1 MKIMILGATGGTGR
15 LAVEQ
20 ALARGYQVI
29 AYARNPNNLPKH
41 NNLTII
47 KGELSDTVSL
57 ATAMMDVQA
66 VLCCLGTHQLKQVT
80 LMQTQL
86 PHIIKAMQ
94 QSKVSRLVLLSAY
107 GVGKSFNTAGCIAKL
122 AYKTMVKDVYAD
134 KAKSEQILPN
144 SGLVWTSVYPVILTD
159 GVLNDNVEI
168 ETLSNI
174 KKVKGLPKVSR
185 ANVAKVM
192 LDVISDNRTHQQTM
206 VISTSGSIVRK

>member
-20 ALARGYQVI
+20 ALARGYQVVV
-29 AYARNPNNLPKH
+29 YARNPSNLPKH
-41 NNLTII
+41 NHLTVI
-47 KGELSDTVSL
+47 KGELNDTTSL
-57 ATAMMDVQA
+57 ATAMMGVQA

-94 QSKVSRLVLLSAY
+94 QSKVARLVLLSAY
-107 GVGKSFNTAGCIAKL
+107 GVGKSFATAGLIAKL

-134 KAKSEQILPN
+134 KAKAEQLLPN
-144 SGLVWTSVYPVILTD
+144 SGLTWTSIYPVILTD
-159 GVLNDNVEI
+159 GVLSDNVET
-168 ETLSNI
+168 ENLSNI
-174 KKVKGLPKVSR
+174 EKVKGLPKVAR

-192 LDVISDNRTHQQTM
+192 LDVILDNRTHQQTI
-206 VISTSGSIVRK
+206 VISTLGSIVRK